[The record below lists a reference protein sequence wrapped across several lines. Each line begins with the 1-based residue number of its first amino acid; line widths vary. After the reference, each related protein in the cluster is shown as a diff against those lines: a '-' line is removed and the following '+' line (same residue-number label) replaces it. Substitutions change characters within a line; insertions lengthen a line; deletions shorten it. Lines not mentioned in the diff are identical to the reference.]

1 MRMCGG
7 VASSA
12 WIIKLLQLVIV
23 GAVGIKRLS
32 ISYFAT
38 YYVFLRFKVLRT
50 SVWLSFLKALLLLC
64 IYLRAL
70 RP

>member
-12 WIIKLLQLVIV
+12 WIMKLQLVIV